1 MSALLELSHVAKRF
15 GGVQAVEDVS
25 FSVEPNELVG
35 LIGPNGAGK
44 TTIFNLISG
53 ATAPTTGEIYHRGMR
68 ISRMGSTRIARRGI
82 ARTFQNIRLFRSLT
96 VLDHVLVAQTCRSGG
111 SLSQLLPTRAHAPAT
126 QQARELLEIVGLGRR
141 CDQLARYLPYGEQ
154 RRLEIA
160 RALAT
165 SPDLILLDEPAA
177 GLNETETAEL
187 RALLKDL
194 RSRGHTILLV
204 EHDMKVVLLV
214 CSRVLVLVFG
224 RLIACGT
231 PAEIRSNP
239 EVINAYLGS
248 AA

>member
-1 MSALLELSHVAKRF
+1 VSALLELSHVAKRF
-15 GGVQAVEDVS
+15 GGVRAVEDVS
-25 FSVEPNELVG
+25 FSVEPKELVG

-53 ATAPTTGEIYHRGMR
+53 ATAPTTGEIYHRGTR

-111 SLSQLLPTRAHAPAT
+111 SLSQLLPTRAHAQANE
-126 QQARELLEIVGLGRR
+126 QARELLEIVGLGRR

>member
-1 MSALLELSHVAKRF
+1 MP
-15 GGVQAVEDVS
+15 S

-177 GLNETETAEL
+177 GLNEAETAEL